1 MKKHRFLL
9 YILCVSVLLSLAAP
23 AHADFTYTV
32 TFYTDANMTTVHD
45 VQQVAEMGHPT
56 VPSTPAAYEAGGYR
70 YEFDHWYWKY
80 GGNAAVFSFTS
91 DDCMIWSDSSIFA
104 GYTQYLAEGYVMIV
118 TVPGS
123 QEGAIIDNTTT
134 PVSALLSGYGT
145 NFQVRIMSE
154 AEFTHG
160 TGSDKAASAVVGGQ
174 TKSYATLGEA
184 VAAVDVGGTVTL
196 LGDVAL
202 TSPVTLSRAMTLDL
216 GGCAL
221 TGSTVNVAAAV
232 TVDGTAE
239 NARLSSALNVT
250 ANGVLTLGE
259 GNYEGMVL
267 TVELG
272 GGAVITGGTF
282 TFDPSA
288 YVTDKTLEVKAAGG
302 KYSVVPHV
310 HSFDHENPAWTWGVK
325 DGDQVANAAYPCA
338 CGEKETVTVTP
349 TYEDLRGIRVY
360 TARDAYGNETSRQ
373 ETLVYTVTVD
383 GVVQST
389 TYRWGD
395 ICVVTADGPRAWYV
409 GTVAEGNKVADGTGT
424 HTFAVTENTV
434 LRTQASQYTEAQAAV
449 RATMTSPAA
458 GKAVFNAKWSL
469 PKGAQV
475 SDVTIYRGY
484 TTADMTVSAK
494 TMVDYGKAFTANLLV
509 RNGDFTLNLTNLTP
523 SNYQHA
529 VIVISYTVDGQAK
542 TLTSA
547 VQKVLPSGN

>member
-1 MKKHRFLL
+1 MKKHRFLV
-9 YILCVSVLLSLAAP
+9 YMLCVALLLSLAAP
-23 AHADFTYTV
+23 AYAATYYTV
-32 TFYTDANMTTVHD
+32 TFYTDANMTTVHAT
-45 VQQVAEMGHPT
+45 QSVAKRGHPT
-56 VPSTPAAYEAGGYR
+56 VPTSPEPYEAGGYR
-70 YEFDHWYWKY
+70 YEFDQWYWKLN
-80 GGNAAVFSFTS
+80 GTTAAFSFTS
-91 DDCMIWSDSSIFA
+91 DDCMIWSDQSIFA
-104 GYTQYLAEGYVMIV
+104 GYTQYLAEGYELIV
-118 TVPGS
+118 IVGGNADFITDT
-123 QEGAIIDNTTT
+123 QT
-134 PVSALLSGYGT
+134 PVQELLKPYGLNIT
-145 NFQVRIMSE
+145 QMYTQPKQDYE
-154 AEFTHG
+154 HG

-174 TKSYATLGEA
+174 TKSFATLGEA
-184 VAAVDVGGTVTL
+184 VAAVDAGGTVTL

-202 TSPVTLSRAMTLDL
+202 TSSVTLNRAMTLDL

-221 TGSTVNVAAAV
+221 TGSTVYVAAAV

-250 ANGVLTLGE
+250 ADGVLTLGA

-282 TFDPSA
+282 TFDPSD

-302 KYSVVPHV
+302 KYSVVPHE

-349 TYEDLRGIRVY
+349 TYEDLRGIRTY
-360 TARDAYGNETSRQ
+360 TARDAYGNETTRQ

-395 ICVVTADGPRAWYV
+395 ICVVTADGPKAWYV

-449 RATMTSPAA
+449 RATLTSPAA
-458 GKAVFNAKWSL
+458 GKAAFNAKWSL

-475 SDVTIYRGY
+475 NAVTIYRGY
-484 TTADMTVSAK
+484 TTVDKTINAP
-494 TMVDYGKAFTANLLV
+494 TMVAYGAAYSANLPV
-509 RNGDFTLNLTNLTP
+509 RNGDFTLNLTNLTAG
-523 SNYQHA
+523 NYQHA
-529 VIVISYTVDGQAK
+529 VIVIDYTVDGQAK